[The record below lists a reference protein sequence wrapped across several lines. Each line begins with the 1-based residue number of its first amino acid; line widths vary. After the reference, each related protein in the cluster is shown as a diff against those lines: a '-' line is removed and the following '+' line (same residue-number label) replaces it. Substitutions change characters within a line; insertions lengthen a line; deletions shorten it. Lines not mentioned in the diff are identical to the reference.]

1 MTNEQYETL
10 KKYRKHLNRGLGD
23 YVYGLYQSDFD
34 EMHRIYKELGGNDR
48 LKYSCQS
55 CCLVLTKFLA
65 KKFFEYE
72 KELEKEKEVTIE
84 EKVLE
89 PEVDRTLNEI
99 YPPETKKK
107 TKKKT
112 TKKAKKGSK

>member
-10 KKYRKHLNRGLGD
+10 KKYRKHLTRGLGD

-34 EMHRIYKELGGNDR
+34 EMHRIYRELGGNDR

-72 KELEKEKEVTIE
+72 KELEKEVTIE

-99 YPPETKKK
+99 FPEKKK

-112 TKKAKKGSK
+112 TKKAKGSK